1 MTTSRNGS
9 PPAEL
14 APRGR
19 LLARRHVARIFGV
32 SVSTVTR
39 WAQLGLLPSV
49 RTPGGHY
56 RFPEAS
62 VARTAG
68 D

>member
-1 MTTSRNGS
+1 M
-9 PPAEL
+9 